1 MNTLFFFFFAFTVY
15 VHRLIYSIKMIAVP
29 FSEETWQA
37 GDKIL
42 TYLLIKV
49 SNEAIYLRETGPFR
63 AVLVR
68 GIQ

>member
-1 MNTLFFFFFAFTVY
+1 MNTHFFFFAFTVY

-29 FSEETWQA
+29 FSEETWQ

-49 SNEAIYLRETGPFR
+49 SNEVT
-63 AVLVR
+63 
-68 GIQ
+68 

>member
-1 MNTLFFFFFAFTVY
+1 MNTLFFFFAFTVY

-29 FSEETWQA
+29 FSEETWQ

-49 SNEAIYLRETGPFR
+49 SNEVIYLRETGPFR

>member
-1 MNTLFFFFFAFTVY
+1 MNTHFFFFAFTVY

-29 FSEETWQA
+29 FSEETWQ

-49 SNEAIYLRETGPFR
+49 SNEVIYLRETRPFR